1 VSAEDFEFA
10 VAVAGTSIGLVAL
23 LLLAI
28 VSLTSTWGLFRQAGR
43 ASEAATRSHLAM
55 EELARRLARPEGPA
69 PARPPEI
76 PAGEELAELR
86 RQAEDLMEH
95 QSRLQE
101 TMRNLIESGVLEAG
115 APAESLQNLEQA
127 VRRLESTVSQM
138 AAAMANL
145 MQQVERRGT

>member
-10 VAVAGTSIGLVAL
+10 VAVAGTSIGLIAL

-43 ASEAATRSHLAM
+43 SSEAATRAHLAM
-55 EELARRLARPEGPA
+55 EELARRLARPEGPPPA
-69 PARPPEI
+69 PRPEI
-76 PAGEELAELR
+76 PAGEELTELR
-86 RQAEDLMEH
+86 RQAEDLMER

-115 APAESLQNLEQA
+115 APAESLQNLEEA
-127 VRRLESTVSQM
+127 VRQLEGTVSQM